1 MSGAGAGGAAPAGSP
16 AAAAAGGTAA
26 DGLVDVFAFK
36 PAARSYYDERA
47 ADGSA
52 TTTLGYALYGGPPP
66 DPADGYALPGEPLA
80 CAHAR
85 HGAAAGVAG
94 GLDAAV
100 SRLLDGAYGDVYA
113 RVTAAVRAPLLPGA
127 SLLPGMLLSSP
138 GTVTDGELVLPGLV
152 RALRRE

>member
-1 MSGAGAGGAAPAGSP
+1 MSGAGAGGAAPGGSP
-16 AAAAAGGTAA
+16 APPAAAA

-36 PAARSYYDERA
+36 PAARAYYDERA
-47 ADGSA
+47 ADGSSA
-52 TTTLGYALYGGPPP
+52 TTLGYALYGGPPP

-85 HGAAAGVAG
+85 HGAAAAVGG
-94 GLDAAV
+94 GLDAFVA
-100 SRLLDGAYGDVYA
+100 RLLDGAYGDVYA
-113 RVTAAVRAPLLPGA
+113 RVTAAVRAPLLPGS
-127 SLLPGMLLSSP
+127 SLLPGVLLSSP